1 LTHLVLPETGPSV
14 PPIGAGKTLV
24 TALAGPYDVKVDPS
38 VKGRNVAIDLSF
50 LFADDDFYESW
61 EFGDSGKR
69 YRPRSVPPEWGSQDV
84 GPWVFW
90 TYPGAHWPKQAWK
103 IHVSSSLVNAQA
115 VLEVVSTACVEFRI
129 PFKHLTGRTFFL
141 HAHGKHADRVQSGK
155 FCALYPRDTVRCRA
169 ILERLATDLAG
180 IGGSYVLTDR
190 RFADSTC
197 VSYRYGSFTSRSRL
211 TADGTLVH
219 TMLAPDCTEID
230 DERRAEFRLPPGVA
244 DPFRTE
250 PSGAGR
256 GEIAFHG
263 YTFVEVLRHANAGG
277 AYQFRSP
284 DGETVFVK
292 EARAHNGYAP
302 DGSDAGT
309 RLASEYLTLRILHA
323 ADPGICPRPVELF
336 HHWEHSYLATEFVPG
351 IPLYRWM
358 VTHNPAVR
366 SGEGA
371 EAFAAYHERCLALL
385 DQLGDQ
391 VRRLHELGFVFIDLG
406 PNNVLVDD
414 EDRPRLV
421 DFEAAQRMDDVR
433 LVMGTPGYLPRDAL
447 ALARHD
453 PVAVDRRGLANL
465 GLLLLFPLNDVVER
479 EPEVLL
485 QLQADLAEVATVP
498 PRLWRLATADRVPPA
513 EPWLP
518 APEAIRADTVAEL
531 RRLAGQTADALAA
544 MAQPGHPR
552 QVYPTNPLG
561 LQTNTRAVAAGTAG
575 VLHALHRAG
584 RPIDP
589 VVVRR
594 LRDDS
599 LAALDTT
606 APGLLFGTAGIA
618 CVLADLG
625 EPEAAD
631 ALLDAAADHPL
642 NTASATLGGGAAGT
656 AIGLLAA
663 YCRHG
668 EQRRLAAAAR
678 LLDGI
683 PDGDAIEAMLSAEH
697 PTGLAGGR
705 PGVALALYY
714 LGRITGDGAALARG
728 LRLLLDELAHGV
740 LTPVRALSFRFSP
753 DDRRVVPYLSV
764 GSAGYVEVLSR
775 YLAHDP
781 SYEYDTPVPFTS
793 GVGPEPDAKLGVAEV
808 QARCLQACASRFTA
822 LPGLFPG
829 LAGLAMT
836 LADAGRRLGSPD
848 LEAAAVTSARGLF
861 RYAIPR
867 PNGLGWLG
875 EPGQR
880 LSADLWS
887 GSAGVLLAVQQLT
900 DPAPDPLFTL
910 DRHLDESRAAV
921 PLTSKE

>member
-1 LTHLVLPETGPSV
+1 M
-14 PPIGAGKTLV
+14 
-24 TALAGPYDVKVDPS
+24 AL
-38 VKGRNVAIDLSF
+38 DLSF
-50 LFADDDFYESW
+50 LLADDDFYESW
-61 EFGDSGKR
+61 DFGDPGKR
-69 YRPRSVPPEWGSQDV
+69 YLPFGVPPEWSSQDV
-84 GPWVFW
+84 GPWTFW
-90 TYPGAHWPKQAWK
+90 TYPGAHWPEQAWK
-103 IHVSSSLVNAQA
+103 IHVSSSLANAQA
-115 VLEVVSTACVEFRI
+115 VLEVVSTACAELHI

-141 HAHGKHADRVQSGK
+141 HAHAKHADRVQSGK

-169 ILERLATDLAG
+169 ILERLAIDLAG
-180 IGGSYVLTDR
+180 IGGPYVLTDR

-211 TADGTLVH
+211 TADGTMVH
-219 TMLAPDCTEID
+219 TMLAPDGTEID
-230 DERRAEFRLPPGVA
+230 DERLPEFRLPPGVA

-250 PSGAGR
+250 PSGASR

-263 YTFVEVLRHANAGG
+263 YTFEEVLRHANAGG
-277 AYQFRSP
+277 AYRFRSP

-302 DGSDAGT
+302 DGSDAKA
-309 RLASEYLTLRILHA
+309 RLANEYLTLRTLHA
-323 ADPGICPRPVELF
+323 ADPALCPRPVELF
-336 HHWEHSYLATEFVPG
+336 HHWEHSYLATEFVAG
-351 IPLYRWM
+351 MPLYRWM
-358 VTHNPAVR
+358 VTHNPAIR
-366 SGEGA
+366 PDEGA

-385 DQLGDQ
+385 DQLDDQ

-414 EDRPRLV
+414 DDRPRLV
-421 DFEAAQRMDDVR
+421 DFEAVQRIDDVR
-433 LVMGTPGYLPRDAL
+433 LVMGTPGYLPRDAR
-447 ALARHD
+447 ALARRD

-465 GLLLLFPLNDVVER
+465 GLLLLFPLNDVAER

-485 QLQADLAEVATVP
+485 HLQADLAEVATVP
-498 PRLWRLATADRVPPA
+498 PRLWRLATAERLPPT
-513 EPWLP
+513 EPRLP
-518 APEAIRADTVAEL
+518 TPEMIRADPVAEL
-531 RRLAGQTADALAA
+531 RRLADQTADTLAA
-544 MAQPGHPR
+544 MVQPDHPR
-552 QVYPTNPLG
+552 HVYKTNPLG
-561 LQTNTRAVAAGTAG
+561 LRTNTRAVAAGTAG
-575 VLHALHRAG
+575 VLHVLHRAG

-589 VVVRR
+589 AVVRR

-631 ALLDAAADHPL
+631 TLLDAAADHPL
-642 NTASATLGGGAAGT
+642 NAASATLGGGAAGT
-656 AIGLLAA
+656 AIGLLTA

-668 EQRRLAAAAR
+668 EPRRLRAATR

-683 PDGDAIEAMLSAEH
+683 PDGDAIEALLSTEN
-697 PTGLAGGR
+697 PTGLVGGR

-714 LGRITGDGAALARG
+714 LGRITGDAAALSRG
-728 LRLLLDELAHGV
+728 LRLLRDELAHGV
-740 LTPVRALSFRFSP
+740 LTPVRALSFRFSAN
-753 DDRRVVPYLSV
+753 DRRVVPYLSV

-781 SYEYDTPVPFTS
+781 GYDFDTPVPFTS
-793 GVGPEPDAKLGVAEV
+793 DGDPEPDAKLGVAEV

-836 LADAGRRLGSPD
+836 LADVGRRLGRPD
-848 LEAAAVTSARGLF
+848 LGAVAVTSARGLF
-861 RYAIPR
+861 RYAVPR
-867 PNGLGWLG
+867 PDGLAWLG
-875 EPGQR
+875 DPGQR
-880 LSADLWS
+880 FSADLWS
-887 GSAGVLLAVQQLT
+887 GSAGVLLAVRQLI

-910 DRHLDESRAAV
+910 DRYLDESRAAV
-921 PLTSKE
+921 TLT